1 MNILG
6 IDCGASGALAMYDG
20 TELLIWDMP
29 VYELRKGKTVRK
41 RVDFVRLCEIIKE
54 AMPGHVYIEQV
65 SAQFGNGAAS
75 AFSFGQAVAAVD
87 CAALSSGAAIHY
99 VTPQAWKKAMQ
110 CPAEKDGA
118 RMRAS
123 QLLPAHRHNW
133 DLKKHDGRAESAMIA
148 LYGYQKER
156 QK

>member
-6 IDCGASGALAMYDG
+6 IDCGASGALAVYDG

-29 VYELRKGKTVRK
+29 VYEIRKGKTVRK
-41 RVDFVRLCEIIKE
+41 RVDFLALTRIMKE
-54 AMPGHVYIEQV
+54 AAPDRIYIEQV

-87 CAALSSGAAIHY
+87 NAALLSGAPIYY

-123 QLLPAHRHNW
+123 QLLPAFRHNW
-133 DLKKHDGRAESAMIA
+133 DRKKDHNRAESAMIA
-148 LYGYQKER
+148 LYGFQKR
-156 QK
+156 GI